1 MQSLERRQAIIVLDY
16 GSQYSRLITRRVRE
30 CHVYSELW
38 PATTTL
44 AQLQEQRHLDIK
56 GVILS
61 GGPAS
66 VFDEQAPSC
75 DPALLT
81 SGLPIL
87 GICYGMH
94 VMAHQLGGHVQPVN
108 GRREYGP
115 ATLAVH
121 TEVASKPAFARIFAD
136 IHPSTA
142 QTEQLNAPSDA
153 LRLPVWMSHG
163 DSVDELPA
171 GFEVLASTES
181 NPVTIMANAHGLIGL
196 QFHPEVTHTP
206 QGTALIRN
214 FLLNVCG
221 CTASWTAESVIDEAV
236 ARIRQQVGT
245 ARVICGLSGGVDSA
259 VAALLVHRAVGDQL
273 TCIFVDNG
281 CMRAGEREQVVET
294 FTNHLHIPLRA
305 VDASERFLAR
315 LADVS
320 DPEEK
325 RKIIGAEFIR
335 VFEAEAAALAT
346 DAPIQFLVQGTLYP
360 DVIEST
366 SHDTAATATRI
377 KTHHNVGG
385 LPADMLLTLV
395 EPLRMLF
402 KDEVRE
408 LGEALGL
415 PDEWVWRHPF
425 PGPGLAI
432 RVLGPVSQE
441 RLDILRAAD
450 TILLEEIRKAG
461 LYKSLGQAF
470 AVLTPVQSVGVMGD
484 FRTYANLVAIRAVT
498 TGDFMTADWA
508 RLPHDLLARVSHRI
522 VNEVSGVNR
531 VVYDI
536 TSKPPA
542 TIEWE

>member
-1 MQSLERRQAIIVLDY
+1 MQALERRQAIIVLDY

-30 CHVYSELW
+30 CHVYSELV
-38 PATTTL
+38 PASTTL
-44 AQLQEQRHLDIK
+44 AQLQRNTHLDIK
-56 GVILS
+56 GFILS
-61 GGPAS
+61 GGPSS
-66 VFDEQAPSC
+66 VYDENAPSC
-75 DPALLT
+75 DPAILA

-94 VMAHQLGGHVQPVN
+94 LLAHQLGGHVQLT
-108 GRREYGP
+108 GDRREYGP
-115 ATLAVH
+115 ATL
-121 TEVASKPAFARIFAD
+121 EVSPEILSQPMIARIFEG
-136 IHPSTA
+136 ITTTPA
-142 QTEQLNAPSDA
+142 QTEHPSQSSHT

-163 DSVDELPA
+163 DSVDRLPD
-171 GFEVLASTES
+171 GFQVLASSES
-181 NPVTIMANAHGLIGL
+181 NPVTAMANERGLIGL

-206 QGTALIRN
+206 QGKEIIRN
-214 FLLNVCG
+214 FLYSICG
-221 CTASWTAESVIDEAV
+221 CSPSWTSTSVIDEAI
-236 ARIRQQVGT
+236 ASIRQQVGSE
-245 ARVICGLSGGVDSA
+245 RLICALSGGVDSA

-281 CMRAGEREQVVET
+281 CMRAGEREQVIET
-294 FTNHLHIPLRA
+294 FNKTLHIPLRA
-305 VDASERFLAR
+305 VDAGERFLAR
-315 LADVS
+315 LEGVS

-325 RKIIGAEFIR
+325 RKIIGEEFIR
-335 VFEAEAAALAT
+335 IFEEEAEKLST
-346 DAPIQFLVQGTLYP
+346 DAPINFLVQGTLYP

-366 SHDTAATATRI
+366 SHDTAVTATRI

-385 LPADMLLTLV
+385 LPQEMTLKLV

-408 LGEALGL
+408 IGLALGL
-415 PDEWVWRHPF
+415 PEEWVWRHPF

-432 RVLGPVSQE
+432 RVIGPVSKE

-450 TILLEEIRKAG
+450 AIVIEEIRKAG
-461 LYKSLGQAF
+461 IYNTLGQAF

-484 FRTYANLVAIRAVT
+484 YRTYSNLVAVRAVT

-508 RLPHDLLARVSHRI
+508 RLPSELLARISHRL
-522 VNEVSGVNR
+522 VNEVPGVNR